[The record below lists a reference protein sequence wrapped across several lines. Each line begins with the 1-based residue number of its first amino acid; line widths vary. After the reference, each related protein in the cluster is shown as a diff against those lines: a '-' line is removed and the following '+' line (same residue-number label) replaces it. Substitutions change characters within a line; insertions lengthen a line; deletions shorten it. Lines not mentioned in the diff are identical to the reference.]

1 MEKEK
6 DKKILWRPVYNCNSC
21 DQNNI
26 WIYHQQSNSFFSSH
40 YTRFF
45 LLILLILI
53 EKKKKKKGLT

>member
-26 WIYHQQSNSFFSSH
+26 WIYHQQSNSFFFLSLYTFFSPHSS
-40 YTRFF
+40 YSNR
-45 LLILLILI
+45 
-53 EKKKKKKGLT
+53 KKEEEER